1 MSLRVEELSDAALAV
16 RPHRV
21 RGPVARALLDR
32 GAIRPARAIVYAPD
46 SADEHRDL
54 MRARRLGLVK
64 WTTDGRCWY
73 DLRAFYAVQAR
84 TERTRVMIAIPLAL
98 IVAAVAVSFYP
109 A

>member
-1 MSLRVEELSDAALAV
+1 MRIEELSDVDLAL

-21 RGPVARALLDR
+21 RGPVAQALLDR

-46 SADEHRDL
+46 RADAERDL
-54 MRARRLGLVK
+54 ARARRLGLVK
-64 WTTDGRCWY
+64 WTIDGRCWY

-84 TERTRVMIAIPLAL
+84 LERTRVMIAIPLAL

>member
-1 MSLRVEELSDAALAV
+1 MRVEELSDAELAM

-21 RGPVARALLDR
+21 RGPVARALLDC
-32 GAIRPARAIVYAPD
+32 GAIVPARAVAYAPD
-46 SADEHRDL
+46 GADAQRDL
-54 MRARRLGLVK
+54 ERARRLGLVK

>member
-1 MSLRVEELSDAALAV
+1 
-16 RPHRV
+16 
-21 RGPVARALLDR
+21 
-32 GAIRPARAIVYAPD
+32 
-46 SADEHRDL
+46 
-54 MRARRLGLVK
+54 LVK
-64 WTTDGRCWY
+64 WTIDGRCWY

>member
-1 MSLRVEELSDAALAV
+1 MRIEELSDAELAV

-21 RGPVARALLDR
+21 RGPVAQALLDR
-32 GAIRPARAIVYAPD
+32 GAIAPARAVRYVPD
-46 SADEHRDL
+46 GADAQRDL
-54 MRARRLGLVK
+54 ERARRLGLVK

-73 DLRAFYAVQAR
+73 DLRAFYGVQAR
-84 TERTRVMIAIPLAL
+84 IERMRVMIAISLAL